1 MSMTGNLETMNLAE
15 LLQWLANG
23 QQTGTLIID
32 NGEIVKKIYL
42 RDGKIL
48 SSSSSDPTGLLGHF
62 LVSKGVITE
71 ETLAQAIAVQEEQ
84 GKMLGEVLVEGGATD
99 QETLDHM
106 LKLKAEDNI
115 CELFAWESGSFEFL
129 DGELPDYE
137 MVPMKFNVTG
147 LVMEGMRRID
157 QTRAIKEVI
166 PSLQSVP
173 VSVGPLLNDDKL
185 DPGWREVLEAVDD
198 DRTIDDIC
206 LHTHSSEFFVSQVL
220 YQRIVEGKIK
230 LVRPRVIVEA
240 TSDDGPGGGNG
251 APASAGT
258 MIETAKRHLGERD
271 FEGGVRYMRAASSLE
286 PHNRDITSAV
296 KELEYEV
303 RAGIQEDGV
312 IPEAVPTLEASMD
325 DLRSMIFSPEEGFI
339 LSRISGSADIASIMK
354 ISPLP
359 ELDSLLVFWKL
370 SNAGHIRFEETTPPP
385 AETRFDIQ
393 D

>member
-1 MSMTGNLETMNLAE
+1 MTGNLETMNLAE

-23 QQTGTLIID
+23 LQTGTLIVD
-32 NGEIVKKIYL
+32 NGEVVKKIYL
-42 RDGKIL
+42 RKGKIL
-48 SSSSSDPTGLLGHF
+48 SSSSSDPKGLLGHF

-84 GKMLGEVLVEGGATD
+84 GKMLGAILVEGGATD

-129 DGELPDYE
+129 DGELPDYDL
-137 MVPMKFNVTG
+137 VPMNVNVTG

-173 VSVGPLLNDDKL
+173 VAVGSILNDDKL

-198 DRTIDDIC
+198 DRSIDDIC

-220 YQRIVEGKIK
+220 YQRIIEGKIK
-230 LVRPRVIVEA
+230 LVRPRIVYEDPNAEA
-240 TSDDGPGGGNG
+240 KVSGGNG
-251 APASAGT
+251 AATGAESMVNTAREKLLAG
-258 MIETAKRHLGERD
+258 D
-271 FEGGVRYMRAASSLE
+271 FEGASRHIRAAASLD
-286 PHNRDITSAV
+286 PHNRELGSVV
-296 KELEYEV
+296 KKLEYEV
-303 RAGIQEDGV
+303 RAGILDDG
-312 IPEAVPTLEASMD
+312 IFPEAVPILEASMD
-325 DLRSMIFSPEEGFI
+325 DLRTMVFSPEEGFI
-339 LSRISGSADIASIMK
+339 LSRITGTSDIAGIVK

-370 SNAGHIRFEETTPPP
+370 AKAGHIRFEETTPPP
-385 AETRFDIQ
+385 AETGFDLQ